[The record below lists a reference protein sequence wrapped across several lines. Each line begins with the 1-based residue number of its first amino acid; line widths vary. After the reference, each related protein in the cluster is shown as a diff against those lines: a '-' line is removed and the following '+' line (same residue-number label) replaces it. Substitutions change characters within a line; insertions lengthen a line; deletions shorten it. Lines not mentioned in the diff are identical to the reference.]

1 MTLYVVVLLF
11 AHFFGDWI
19 WQPRWMALKKS
30 SEIKVLFHHVY
41 RVSLC
46 LFAVAVWFKGPILTL
61 LLVAINALTHIFI
74 DWFGWSYYKKRFAS
88 YTIEQHFGNY
98 WFYTNI
104 AVDQFL
110 HLAIIFLLFL

>member
-1 MTLYVVVLLF
+1 MTFYVVALLF

-30 SEIKVLFHHVY
+30 SEPTVLLKHIW

-46 LFAVAVWFKGPILTL
+46 LFAIVVWVKGIWGTL
-61 LLVAINALTHIFI
+61 VLVAANSFTHFLI
-74 DWFGWSYYKKRFAS
+74 DWFGWGFYKKKFS
-88 YTIEQHFGNY
+88 DLTVEQHFGNY

-104 AVDQFL
+104 AIDQFL
-110 HLAIIFLLFL
+110 HLAIIFILFL